1 MYTIL
6 AEIVSFLPDD
16 RSGFSALLFYI
27 FVFLKHVSLTCLLF
41 LMNQIYIYVFPPPKE
56 NPMDSQCCS
65 TCTSK
70 F

>member
-6 AEIVSFLPDD
+6 AEIVSFLSDD

-27 FVFLKHVSLTCLLF
+27 FVFRKHVSLTCLHF
-41 LMNQIYIYVFPPPKE
+41 LMNQIYIYVFPRPKE
-56 NPMDSQCCS
+56 NPMDNQCCR